1 MPRQAW
7 SATSL
12 VKGEWGENTKSI
24 NYKSKYFFCLPI
36 DNNRKKS
43 AKVTHNLGLLI
54 SNKSNR
60 SQPTRLAK
68 TKADRMNNILLF
80 YLFSLIYVK

>member
-1 MPRQAW
+1 MGGRTPNQLTIKANI
-7 SATSL
+7 SFVSP
-12 VKGEWGENTKSI
+12 
-24 NYKSKYFFCLPI
+24 F

-43 AKVTHNLGLLI
+43 AKVAHNLGLLI

-60 SQPTRLAK
+60 SKPTRLAK
-68 TKADRMNNILLF
+68 TKVERMNNILLF

>member
-12 VKGEWGENTKSI
+12 VKGNGGRTPNQLI
-24 NYKSKYFFCLPI
+24 KSKYFFCLPI

-43 AKVTHNLGLLI
+43 ARVTHNSGLLI

-68 TKADRMNNILLF
+68 TKAERMNNILLF

>member
-1 MPRQAW
+1 MGGRTPNQLIIKANI
-7 SATSL
+7 SFVSPLIITE
-12 VKGEWGENTKSI
+12 KE
-24 NYKSKYFFCLPI
+24 CQ
-36 DNNRKKS
+36 
-43 AKVTHNLGLLI
+43 VTHNLGLLI

-68 TKADRMNNILLF
+68 TKAERMNNILLF